1 MNAAFQIGGFQ
12 PFLSYYYFGTAP
24 GTVNPFGCRSFFYFT
39 CLAVYVRKLNN
50 AKQRDVFVPL
60 PQWWFEADVVLLA
73 NCRISVLN
81 YDHNLILVAT
91 ETDNPG
97 DAMSMRH

>member
-1 MNAAFQIGGFQ
+1 MQKF
-12 PFLSYYYFGTAP
+12 
-24 GTVNPFGCRSFFYFT
+24 FFYFT

-60 PQWWFEADVVLLA
+60 PQWWFEADVVVLLA